1 MYQMFIENRTEEA
14 FIEEL
19 HCNAR
24 ECCEVRHTYAIGYFV
39 ARVLNR
45 LSNAWVSCSTK
56 S

>member
-1 MYQMFIENRTEEA
+1 MNQMFLENRTEEA

-24 ECCEVRHTYAIGYFV
+24 ECCEVRYTYAIGSLV
-39 ARVLNR
+39 ERLLNR
-45 LSNAWVSCSTK
+45 LSNAWASCSTK